1 MKVDKF
7 LLTCITFLII
17 TLVILS
23 ISFASTD
30 NQTVTA
36 PGQPASG
43 PGGSDYP
50 HKSYVKS
57 SYGAGAQKY
66 WIYEP
71 ATPKL
76 TSAPV
81 IIFNHGFAAIF
92 PELYQGWIEHLVR
105 KGNIIIYPQYQDVLT
120 PSEDFTPNAINA
132 TKNALKE
139 LETGVHVRPQLDKI
153 AIVGHSAGGI
163 ISINMAALASSEG
176 LPQPKAVF
184 CVEPGTDETRK
195 NKSMVDVSKVPRDT
209 LILTLAGADDQI
221 VGNEFSQ
228 IIIRNTSQVPLENKD
243 YILML
248 SDNHGKPAL
257 IADHIMPLSVKIEF
271 FILNLNLMTNAM
283 DYYGTWKLFDGLYEA
298 AFYNRNREYALGNT
312 SQQRYMGLWGDG
324 TPVKELIVNNN
335 P

>member
-1 MKVDKF
+1 MKIDQF
-7 LLTCITFLII
+7 LLSSITFLTI
-17 TLVILS
+17 TLIILS

-50 HKSYVKS
+50 HKGYVKS
-57 SYGAGAQKY
+57 SYGTGAQKY

-71 ATPKL
+71 ASPQPI
-76 TSAPV
+76 SAPV

-92 PELYQGWIEHLVR
+92 PELYQGWIEHLVQ
-105 KGNIIIYPQYQDVLT
+105 KGNIVIYPQYQDVLT

-139 LETGVHVRPQLDKI
+139 LETGAHVRPQLEKI

-163 ISINMAALASSEG
+163 ISINMAAMAISEG

-184 CVEPGTDETRK
+184 CVEPGTDETRE
-195 NKSMVDVSKVPRDT
+195 NNSMVDISKVPRDT

-221 VGNEFSQ
+221 VGSEFSQ
-228 IIIRNTSQVPLENKD
+228 IIIRNTSQVPPENKD
-243 YILML
+243 YILMV

-257 IADHIMPLSVKIEF
+257 IADHIMPLSVKILF
-271 FILNLNLMTNAM
+271 LTFMTNTM

-312 SQQRYMGLWGDG
+312 SQQRYMGLWSDG